1 MKKDTLME
9 LFKKE
14 YDGESIA
21 DVSRDVWESLD
32 KRFNILAESIP
43 VDEYGFQTGKFI
55 VTIEYINTQ

>member
-43 VDEYGFQTGKFI
+43 EDEYGFQKGKFI
-55 VTIEYINTQ
+55 VTVEYINTQ